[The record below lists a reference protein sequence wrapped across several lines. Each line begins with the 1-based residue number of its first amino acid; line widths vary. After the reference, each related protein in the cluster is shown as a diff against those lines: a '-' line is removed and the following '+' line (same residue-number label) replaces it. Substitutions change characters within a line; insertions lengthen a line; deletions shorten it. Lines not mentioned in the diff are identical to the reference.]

1 MKLLTYLY
9 KLFAGSSRVPTMILI
24 VNYYCCCLSHN
35 YSLLVNNA
43 NKVLCLGFTF
53 HCQKRPDLKMSQPC
67 ACLSTSP
74 LTHYGLKVINFH
86 MTRSIVDKQNS
97 LFLIAAKKW

>member
-24 VNYYCCCLSHN
+24 VNYYCLSHN

-86 MTRSIVDKQNS
+86 MTRSIVDKENS
-97 LFLIAAKKW
+97 LLLIAAKKW